1 MCSKEVEVG
10 KALYANLEA
19 PSCALLKVRMDLQTV
34 KFESKRIEPR
44 RHEEKRRKVTG
55 DGIILDPGNGVW
67 RVSPMYCRGSIVFR
81 PDV

>member
-44 RHEEKRRKVTG
+44 RHEENQRHSHEDAKTRRK
-55 DGIILDPGNGVW
+55 PF
-67 RVSPMYCRGSIVFR
+67 RGR
-81 PDV
+81 A